1 MDQEQRAPIVGD
13 NAEQTQISI
22 EARVSDLVKLGII
35 GLFGYW
41 SFRLV
46 APFALIVIWSA
57 ILAVALHPL
66 FERLCRSLGNRSVLA
81 ATMIVIA
88 CLVLITAPLALV
100 TLTFTETIQAVISR
114 LTSENFSLPSAP
126 KGLRDL
132 PLLGEQLYRGWNQV
146 AHNLTDTLLK
156 FQDPL
161 LELAGLIIAKLA
173 SIGGGV
179 LSFVV
184 SIILSGVF
192 LTMSPRLA
200 IATRALADRIAGEKG
215 VGFAQLAGKTVRN
228 VSRGVI
234 GVALLQTLLCGL
246 CFMLFDVPARGALVF
261 IVFVL
266 CLMQLGPG
274 LVIVPLIIWGWL
286 YWPAFIAL
294 TFTVVGIPIMLID
307 NVLKPILM
315 ARGLTTPMPVIL
327 IGVIGGTLSHGL
339 LGLFLGPVVLSVF
352 YELLRAWAWS
362 TSGSG
367 DRTASGDP

>member
-1 MDQEQRAPIVGD
+1 MDQEQRALKIED
-13 NAEQTQISI
+13 KADQTQISI

-35 GLFGYW
+35 GLFAYW
-41 SFRLV
+41 SLMLV
-46 APFALIVIWSA
+46 APFALIVVWSA

-66 FERLCRSLGNRSVLA
+66 FEKLSFSLGNRPVLS

-100 TLTFTETIQAVISR
+100 TVTFTETIQAVVSR

-126 KGLRDL
+126 EGLRNW
-132 PLLGEQLYRGWNQV
+132 PLLGEQLYSGWNQV
-146 AHNLTDTLLK
+146 THNLAATAMK
-156 FQDPL
+156 FQAPL
-161 LELAGLIIAKLA
+161 RDLAGLIIAKLA

-179 LSFVV
+179 LSFVA
-184 SIILSGVF
+184 SIILSGIF

-200 IATRALADRIAGEKG
+200 VATQVLADRIAGEKG
-215 VGFAQLAGKTVRN
+215 VGFAQLAGRTVRN

-246 CFMLFDVPARGALVF
+246 SFMLFDVPARGALVF
-261 IVFVL
+261 VVFVL

-274 LVIVPLIIWGWL
+274 LVVFPLIIWAWF
-286 YWPAFIAL
+286 YWSAFMAL
-294 TFTVVGIPIMLID
+294 AFTVVTVPIVLID
-307 NVLKPILM
+307 NILKPILM

-327 IGVIGGTLSHGL
+327 LGVIGGTLSHGL

-352 YELLRAWAWS
+352 YELLRTWAWPSPGS
-362 TSGSG
+362 T
-367 DRTASGDP
+367 DRTASDVA